1 MSMDRLI
8 EKIIKKSNPTVVG
21 LDPKLESLPPCLVE
35 EAVGKY
41 GKTLKAA
48 AEAIFEF
55 NCGLIDTLCGIV
67 PAVKP
72 QSAYYEMYGPEGVD
86 ALKRTIA
93 YAKEKG
99 MYVIADCKR
108 NDIGSTASA
117 YAAAYLG
124 CVDVAGEKIEPFGA
138 DSLTVNGYLGVDG
151 VEPFLKECRE
161 RDKSIFVLVKTSN
174 PSSSD
179 LQDLV
184 AGTRT
189 VYRAMADHACAWG
202 EDTVGKHGY
211 SNVGF
216 VVGATYPQQLIEL
229 RRAYP
234 QSFFLVP
241 GYGAQGGSG
250 KDLAGAFDRRG
261 LGAVVNSSRGII
273 YAWKKTDCLS
283 GENYKEAALE
293 AAEIMRKDLQVYC

>member
-21 LDPKLESLPPCLVE
+21 LDPKLESMPPCLVQK
-35 EAVGKY
+35 AVEMHGN
-41 GKTLKAA
+41 TLKAA

-55 NCGLIDTLCGIV
+55 NCGLIDTLCDIV

-72 QSAYYEMYGPEGVD
+72 QSAYYEMYGPEGVE
-86 ALKRTIA
+86 ALRRTVA

-124 CVDVAGEKIEPFGA
+124 SVKVGDVEIEPFGA

-151 VEPFLKECRE
+151 AEPFVKECSE

-179 LQDLV
+179 LQDLI

-189 VYRAMADHACAWG
+189 VYRAMADLACAWG
-202 EDTVGKHGY
+202 QDSVGQHGY

-216 VVGATYPQQLIEL
+216 VVGATYPTQLIEL

-261 LGAVVNSSRGII
+261 LGAIVNSSRGII
-273 YAWKKTDCLS
+273 YAWKKTDDVT
-283 GENYKEAALE
+283 GANYKEAALE
-293 AAEIMRKDLQVYC
+293 AAEAMRKDLQVYC

>member
-21 LDPKLESLPPCLVE
+21 LDPKLESLPPYLVE
-35 EAVGKY
+35 KHTAEY
-41 GKTLKAA
+41 GNTLRAA
-48 AEAIFEF
+48 AEAIYEF

-72 QSAYYEMYGPEGVD
+72 QSAYYEMYGYEGVEV
-86 ALKRTIA
+86 LKRTMA
-93 YAKEKG
+93 YARDKG
-99 MYVIADCKR
+99 IYVIADCKR

-124 CVDVAGEKIEPFGA
+124 SVNVGGEEIEPFGA
-138 DSLTVNGYLGVDG
+138 DSLTVNGYLGIDG
-151 VEPFLKECRE
+151 AEPFLKECRE

-202 EDTVGKHGY
+202 QDMIGQHGY

-216 VVGATYPQQLIEL
+216 VVGATYPAQLMEL

-261 LGAVVNSSRGII
+261 LGAIVNSSRGII
-273 YAWKKTDCLS
+273 YAWKKTGNES
-283 GENYKEAALE
+283 GENYKEAAYE
-293 AAEIMRKDLQVYC
+293 AAEAMRKDLQVYC